1 MSKPWYKQKTTWTC
15 LVAVATGVGGLVTQS
30 MDTTTAI
37 QTILAGFGGL
47 FMRQAVNEGKNG
59 Q

>member
-1 MSKPWYKQKTTWTC
+1 
-15 LVAVATGVGGLVTQS
+15 VAVATGVGGLVTQS